1 MYDEIIA
8 DEYQIKLMAYKD
20 SLFNASFQIGDICN
34 EILVNDPVHEKAL
47 IYKAIALYAGKSART
62 IREYSAVS
70 AFYDHETRIAFEVL
84 SYDHFRIAMRY
95 KDRWSDALRWCIS
108 QVDEMNRPA
117 TVDAMVKAFGVKT
130 IPEEIRILSM
140 VDKIQAYV
148 HDNVKDP
155 GLISEFDIS
164 FEKLRDF
171 VRLNDSRLL
180 INIL

>member
-1 MYDEIIA
+1 
-8 DEYQIKLMAYKD
+8 
-20 SLFNASFQIGDICN
+20 
-34 EILVNDPVHEKAL
+34 
-47 IYKAIALYAGKSART
+47 
-62 IREYSAVS
+62 
-70 AFYDHETRIAFEVL
+70 
-84 SYDHFRIAMRY
+84 MRY

-171 VRLNDSRLL
+171 VRLNDSGLL